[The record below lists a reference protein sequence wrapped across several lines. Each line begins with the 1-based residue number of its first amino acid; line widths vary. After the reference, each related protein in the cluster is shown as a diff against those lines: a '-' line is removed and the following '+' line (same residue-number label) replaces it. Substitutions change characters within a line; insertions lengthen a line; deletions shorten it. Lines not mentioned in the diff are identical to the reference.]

1 LRLLP
6 SPGSIERMAVP
17 ARPASPAD
25 ARVACPTCG
34 GLIHPVA
41 GRCKHCKTDLSAAH
55 ATRLARHA
63 APQVAALPAL
73 GGAAA
78 AAAAPAPGPA
88 APSSPWAPPQA
99 GAAPADATRPLAP
112 FSEVPVPVSGRV
124 GETPRPLP
132 GGSGTASTEEAPGVS
147 RWVWWVVGISAVVII
162 VMIVVLVWPQGKK
175 STAPRVGAAG
185 DSMSTSPLPDR
196 SGGGGATTPDP
207 WATPSQPAP
216 ATPDARTDDVLG
228 SLGAL
233 LGGGGGSGSGSLDD
247 TLTDLFNSL
256 GGGGLGGGGT
266 GGASSAPAD
275 FLGGAAD
282 ALCDRLTACGTPA
295 FMCAQTRSLMN
306 TMGRSMFGQCS
317 VDDSAAES
325 CIDSIKALS
334 CRDVELG
341 RLPSTAQR
349 IAPRCMR
356 AMDCPSGTG
365 AGLSLDDLMGGL
377 GGLGGGGRTGP

>member
-112 FSEVPVPVSGRV
+112 FSEVPVPVYGRV

-132 GGSGTASTEEAPGVS
+132 GGQRHGVYRGGPRRVALGLVGGRHLGGRDHRDDRRPGV
-147 RWVWWVVGISAVVII
+147 
-162 VMIVVLVWPQGKK
+162 
-175 STAPRVGAAG
+175 AAG
-185 DSMSTSPLPDR
+185 
-196 SGGGGATTPDP
+196 
-207 WATPSQPAP
+207 
-216 ATPDARTDDVLG
+216 
-228 SLGAL
+228 
-233 LGGGGGSGSGSLDD
+233 
-247 TLTDLFNSL
+247 
-256 GGGGLGGGGT
+256 
-266 GGASSAPAD
+266 
-275 FLGGAAD
+275 
-282 ALCDRLTACGTPA
+282 
-295 FMCAQTRSLMN
+295 
-306 TMGRSMFGQCS
+306 
-317 VDDSAAES
+317 
-325 CIDSIKALS
+325 
-334 CRDVELG
+334 
-341 RLPSTAQR
+341 
-349 IAPRCMR
+349 
-356 AMDCPSGTG
+356 
-365 AGLSLDDLMGGL
+365 
-377 GGLGGGGRTGP
+377 

>member
-1 LRLLP
+1 
-6 SPGSIERMAVP
+6 MAVP

-25 ARVACPTCG
+25 ARIACPTCG

-41 GRCKHCKTDLSAAH
+41 GRCKHCKSDLSAAH
-55 ATRLARHA
+55 ATRLARNA
-63 APQVAALPAL
+63 APPIAALPAL
-73 GGAAA
+73 GGAASA
-78 AAAAPAPGPA
+78 ATATATGPTAPP
-88 APSSPWAPPQA
+88 SPWAPPHA
-99 GAAPADATRPLAP
+99 GAAPAGEARPLAP
-112 FSEVPVPVSGRV
+112 FSEVPVPVYGRV

-132 GGSGTASTEEAPGVS
+132 GGSGTTSTSTTDEAPGVS

-162 VMIVVLVWPQGKK
+162 VMIVVLVWPQDKK
-175 STAPRVGAAG
+175 STSPRVGAAG
-185 DSMSTSPLPDR
+185 DSMSTQPMPDR
-196 SGGGGATTPDP
+196 SGGGGSTKPDP

-216 ATPDARTDDVLG
+216 ATPDARTDDP
-228 SLGAL
+228 LGAL
-233 LGGGGGSGSGSLDD
+233 GGLLGGGGSGSGSLDD

-256 GGGGLGGGGT
+256 GGGGGGLGLGGGGT
-266 GGASSAPAD
+266 GGAASPPAA
-275 FLGGAAD
+275 FLGDAAD

-295 FMCAQTRSLMN
+295 FMCAQTKSLMN

-317 VDDSAAES
+317 VDDSAAET

-365 AGLSLDDLMGGL
+365 AGLSIDDLMGSL
-377 GGLGGGGRTGP
+377 GGLGGRGGTGP